1 MRIEKPR
8 LAAHSIAA
16 ALAGCAGTPLTSDD
30 QAEKAFYRL
39 QECQQ
44 LQERLAFTQEKN
56 WGYRLRQGLVEIS
69 EADMTLI
76 AETMFTAVAPLHR
89 LAA

>member
-1 MRIEKPR
+1 VRQPTEVEAMVDRR
-8 LAAHSIAA
+8 LMLVCALTSIAA

-44 LQERLAFTQEKN
+44 LQERLANPGLTPTQTAD
-56 WGYRLRQGLVEIS
+56 IS
-69 EADMTLI
+69 GKMTKAGCTQL
-76 AETMFTAVAPLHR
+76 APFGQ
-89 LAA
+89 